1 LPDFST
7 FGPVKTHKSPTM
19 KLRYAAFIP
28 VLFAMA
34 CSNDPAT
41 DNGGDTLKKDT
52 LVGTVEAP
60 ESNSTL
66 PSPLRVAAMFKR
78 SGLKYLPGLTNGN
91 DKASNYSTTFVRA
104 ENMGVYSADMA
115 YCVMNKQTNESQQL
129 LKTIKDV
136 GTKINLG
143 KVFEQSSLYD
153 RFNKN
158 IDNEDSLGSIISDIQ
173 FQTDQQLAEND
184 QNELYGVIFAGA
196 WIESMYI
203 GGQVYRKDGNDKIV
217 QALLEQM
224 VVSKN
229 IIEELKVH
237 EAKDAN
243 ITTLI
248 ADMQVI
254 QKAINE
260 MPSMKKLNENPDL
273 EFSDVKP
280 TKEEIDVVITKI
292 EDLRKKIVNG

>member
-1 LPDFST
+1 
-7 FGPVKTHKSPTM
+7 M
-19 KLRYAAFIP
+19 KIRFAALIP
-28 VLFAMA
+28 VFFAIS

-41 DNGGDTLKKDT
+41 SDGADTLKKDS
-52 LVGTVEAP
+52 VIATVEAP
-60 ESNSTL
+60 VSNSSL

-91 DKASNYSTTFVRA
+91 DKSSNYSTTFSRA

-115 YCVMNKQTNESQQL
+115 YCVLNKQTNEGQQL
-129 LKTIKDV
+129 LKTIKDI

-158 IDNEDSLGSIISDIQ
+158 IDNEDSLGSIIADIQ
-173 FQTDQQLAEND
+173 YQTDQQLEEND

-203 GGQVYRKDGNDKIV
+203 GGQVYRKDGNEKIV

-224 VVSKN
+224 AVSKN
-229 IIEELKVH
+229 IVEELTIFQEKEPSIKALV
-237 EAKDAN
+237 
-243 ITTLI
+243 I
-248 ADMQVI
+248 DMQGI
-254 QKAINE
+254 SDAINA
-260 MPSMKKLNENPDL
+260 MPSMKKLSENPDL
-273 EFSDVKP
+273 EFKDVKP
-280 TKEEIDVVITKI
+280 TKEEIESVIIKI
-292 EDLRKKIVNG
+292 EALRTKIVNG

>member
-1 LPDFST
+1 
-7 FGPVKTHKSPTM
+7 M
-19 KLRYAAFIP
+19 KIRYAALLP
-28 VLFAMA
+28 LVFAMS
-34 CSNDPAT
+34 CSNDPAA
-41 DNGGDTLKKDT
+41 DASDTLKKDS
-52 LVGTVEAP
+52 VVATVEAP
-60 ESNSTL
+60 ESTTSL

-78 SGLKYLPGLTNGN
+78 SGLKYLPGITNGN

-104 ENMGVYSADMA
+104 QNMGVYSADMA
-115 YCVMNKQTNESQQL
+115 YCVLNKQTNESQQL
-129 LKTIKDV
+129 LKTIRDI

-143 KVFEQSSLYD
+143 KVFDQSSLYD

-158 IDNEDSLGSIISDIQ
+158 LENEDSLGNIIAEIQ
-173 FQTDQQLAEND
+173 FQTDQQLEENQ

-224 VVSKN
+224 AVSES
-229 IIEELKVH
+229 IITELKVY
-237 EAKDAN
+237 EAKDPN
-243 ITTLI
+243 IKGLI

-254 QKAINE
+254 QAAIDA
-260 MPSMKKLNENPDL
+260 MPSMVKLKANPDL
-273 EFSDVKP
+273 EFKDVMP
-280 TKEEIDVVITKI
+280 TKDELETVITKI

>member
-1 LPDFST
+1 
-7 FGPVKTHKSPTM
+7 M
-19 KLRYAAFIP
+19 KIRYAALVP
-28 VLFAMA
+28 VFFAMA
-34 CSNDPAT
+34 CSNDPSGT
-41 DNGGDTLKKDT
+41 DGSDSAKKDSDT
-52 LVGTVEAP
+52 VIATVESP
-60 ESNSTL
+60 ESNSSL

-115 YCVMNKQTNESQQL
+115 YCVLNKQTNEGQQL
-129 LKTIKDV
+129 LKTIRDI

-143 KVFEQSSLYD
+143 KVFEQSSLYE

-158 IDNEDSLGSIISDIQ
+158 IESEDSLGQIIAEIQ
-173 FQTDQQLAEND
+173 YQTDQQLQENE

-203 GGQVYRKDGNDKIV
+203 GGQVYRKDGNEKIV

-224 VVSKN
+224 AVSKN
-229 IIEELKVH
+229 IIEELKVY
-237 EAKDAN
+237 EAKDPN
-243 ITTLI
+243 IKGLI

-254 QKAINE
+254 QDAINA

-273 EFSDVKP
+273 EFKDVKP
-280 TKEEIDVVITKI
+280 SKEEIEAVITKI

>member
-1 LPDFST
+1 
-7 FGPVKTHKSPTM
+7 M
-19 KLRYAAFIP
+19 KIRYAALIP
-28 VLFAMA
+28 VFFAMA
-34 CSNDPAT
+34 CSNDPSGT
-41 DNGGDTLKKDT
+41 DGSDSAKKDSDT
-52 LVGTVEAP
+52 VIGTVEVP
-60 ESNSTL
+60 ESNSSL

-115 YCVMNKQTNESQQL
+115 YCVLNKQTNEGQQL
-129 LKTIKDV
+129 LKTIRDI

-158 IDNEDSLGSIISDIQ
+158 IESEDSLGQIIAEIQ
-173 FQTDQQLAEND
+173 YQTDQQLQENE

-203 GGQVYRKDGNDKIV
+203 GGQVYRKDGNEKIV

-224 VVSKN
+224 AVSKN
-229 IIEELKVH
+229 IIEELKVY
-237 EAKDAN
+237 EAKDPN
-243 ITTLI
+243 IKGLI

-254 QKAINE
+254 QDAINA
-260 MPSMKKLNENPDL
+260 MPSMKKLTDNPDL
-273 EFSDVKP
+273 EFKDVKP
-280 TKEEIDVVITKI
+280 SKEEIEAVMTKI